1 LNAVTFSRVFNAFA
15 LAAAIL
21 LVGTAPGM
29 AQSLSDASLS
39 ASSNWSTG
47 YMGLG
52 GNLARAI
59 VHRRSSKPT
68 KSAKAEPRAAR
79 RKRLAEAGTYSPTID
94 TPVFLIAQVLD
105 PTGTNV
111 STLRLRTRGP

>member
-1 LNAVTFSRVFNAFA
+1 
-15 LAAAIL
+15 
-21 LVGTAPGM
+21 M

-39 ASSNWSTG
+39 ASSDWSSG

-59 VHRRSSKPT
+59 VHRRLSKPA
-68 KSAKAEPRAAR
+68 KSAKAVRAEPRGAR
-79 RKRLAEAGTYSPTID
+79 RKRLADAGTYSPTID
-94 TPVFLIAQVLD
+94 TPVFLVAQVLD

-111 STLRLRTRGP
+111 STLRIHTRGP